1 MSKYLIT
8 NTKKGTYDIT
18 NPLTLNN
25 LVQVGKATDILIGDY
40 LPISGGEMTG
50 TINFNNPNLGLV
62 FGGGSSDGY
71 IHNDGNGQVFFGST
85 NLFNFYETDTN
96 TLAVQI
102 SADSGTVNAI
112 NGFEW
117 NGQSLDDRYDNYG
130 SWKLSINNSEEYLV
144 TKNANIN
151 LVGTGGVGITYG
163 DNGIVTFTS
172 QNTYATSFGFNDSTG
187 YLSLSGNNSPN
198 LTSSIKLYDHRVHG
212 LGTTSTINGIGRNKL
227 DGSQISSFNEFYQAG
242 FHTADVGTNYTDGP
256 YPQAGGSRG
265 AIINFNSHA
274 SGVTQLFSN
283 RESNELWFRDG
294 YNGWKP
300 WVKLHHTGNLTKLS
314 QLQNDLSFATSTHQH
329 DWSDITGTPT
339 FYGGWRLSTGDGS
352 FTTITDNT
360 AVTLQGAG
368 GTNITRNGNVITF
381 TSSNDGVDGNN
392 YLTGATFNSSTG
404 LFTFNRNGLT
414 ALTENMDGRYSL
426 LTHTHTQYEPTFTKN
441 TAFNRNF
448 GLGNNQVLMG
458 EKYAEWLVGTL
469 TTDTTLTV
477 PSEVRP
483 MGYYTS
489 ATNTNYTVT
498 LDRNNA
504 LQHFKILNEGSAI
517 ITIAGT
523 SGAGFVTD
531 IITVDG
537 SSPQIRPGGTAF
549 ISFTSY
555 FNDGTEYFV
564 WNVTGDLVGSGGG
577 ASDGN
582 NYPTS
587 VNLNSAV
594 LTIQRNGLSPI
605 SGDLSDG
612 TIDVTSSISL
622 SAIHNGKTLIC
633 VGTLTITIPLGLP
646 TSFSVNILNEGST
659 QNVVTISSNGV
670 TLRAPHGTKLLSGY
684 TCNIMKR
691 TGFST
696 YYLQGELTT

>member
-8 NTKKGTYDIT
+8 NAKKGTYDLS
-18 NPLTLNN
+18 NPLTLSN
-25 LVQVGKATDILIGDY
+25 LTQVGKNTDILIGDY
-40 LPISGGEMTG
+40 LPLSGGEMTG
-50 TINFNNPNLGLV
+50 IINFNNPNLGLV
-62 FGGGSSDGY
+62 FGGGTSDGY
-71 IHNDGNGQVFFGST
+71 IYNDGGGQINFGST

-102 SADSGTVNAI
+102 SADNSTVNAI

-117 NGQSLDDRYDNYG
+117 NGQSLDERYDNYG
-130 SWKLSINNSEEYLV
+130 SWKLSVGGVEKYLV
-144 TKNANIN
+144 DSNDTIN
-151 LVGTGGVGITYG
+151 LIGSGGTTITYAADG
-163 DNGIVTFTS
+163 NVTFTS

-212 LGTTSTINGIGRNKL
+212 LGTTSTINGLGRNKV
-227 DGSQISSFNEFYQAG
+227 DGSPISSFNEFYQAG

-256 YPQAGGSRG
+256 YPQAGASRG

-294 YNGWKP
+294 YNGWKS
-300 WVKLHHTGNLTKLS
+300 WVKLYHTGNLTKLS

-329 DWSDITGTPT
+329 AWSDITGTPT
-339 FYGGWRLSTGDGS
+339 FYSGWRLSTGDGS
-352 FTTITDNT
+352 FTTIADNT

-381 TSSNDGVDGNN
+381 TSSNDGLDGNN

-426 LTHTHTQYEPTFTKN
+426 LGHTHTQYEPIFTKN
-441 TAFNRNF
+441 NAFNRIF

-458 EKYAEWLVGTL
+458 EKYTEWLVAVL
-469 TTDTTLTV
+469 TTDITLTV

-489 ATNTNYTVT
+489 KTNTSYTVT
-498 LDRNNA
+498 IDKNNC
-504 LQHFKILNEGSAI
+504 LPHFKILNEGGAI

-549 ISFTSY
+549 ISLTSY
-555 FNDGTEYFV
+555 TNGTTEYYT

-587 VNLNSAV
+587 VNLDSAV

-605 SGDLSDG
+605 SGDLSDA
-612 TIDVTSSISL
+612 TIDVTGSITL

-646 TSFSVNILNEGST
+646 TSFSVNILNEGSSL
-659 QNVVTISSNGV
+659 NVVTILENGV
-670 TLRAPHGTKLLSGY
+670 VLKAPHGKKLLSGY

-691 TGFST
+691 TGYST